1 MSLVTIPGGG
11 FPFPVPPFALS
22 AGVGFSGLV
31 LDAAGEKVGMVLR
44 VPRTGTLARVG
55 FRTGV
60 VTTAQ
65 DLRVSFQDL
74 DGSADPDGVQDQF
87 RTVGSI
93 VAQTWFETG
102 LLTSDGTDSGSQRQ
116 VQQGEI
122 LAIVIEFESTV
133 GDLVIS
139 RGASDE
145 GNEERFPHST
155 HFTAA
160 WVRQEQPLQIS
171 LEYADGQPAPIPRTM
186 PFSTSSALSFNTG
199 STPDERGNRF
209 LLPFPCRVRGLWV
222 GADLDTGASDVVL
235 YQGTTEIDS
244 TSIPAGLQ
252 SGAIAGV
259 HWVDL
264 PGSHRLDAGVE
275 YFASLRPST
284 GTNVGIIVVSFDAR
298 KNMDQYWGGRIVH
311 EATRTDA
318 GAWSTNTLVR
328 SYLGLVIDQIE
339 NGGDPD
345 LSWMPVSE
353 GGGPGKGV
361 VISG

>member
-11 FPFPVPPFALS
+11 FPFPTPPFNLN
-22 AGVGFSGLV
+22 AGVGFATAV
-31 LDAAGEKVGMVLR
+31 IDAAGEKVAMTLQ

-55 FRTGV
+55 FRVGS

-102 LLTSDGTDSGSQRQ
+102 LMTSDGTDSGSQRQ
-116 VQQGEI
+116 VQQGDI

-133 GDLVIS
+133 GDLQIHYGS
-139 RGASDE
+139 NDE
-145 GNEERFPHST
+145 GNEERFPYAT

-160 WVRQEQPLQIS
+160 WARQEQAVLVY
-171 LEYADGQPAPIPRTM
+171 LEYADGRPTPIQKTM
-186 PFSTSSALSFNTG
+186 PFSASSGILNFANNG
-199 STPDERGNRF
+199 DPDERGNRF
-209 LLPFPCRVRGLWV
+209 LLPFPCRVCGVWF
-222 GADLDTGASDVVL
+222 GGSITGALDVVL

-244 TSIPAGLQ
+244 IALPSGLE
-252 SGAIAGV
+252 SVGPAGV

-275 YFASLRPST
+275 YFASMRPST
-284 GTNVGIIVVSFDAR
+284 ATSVGIAVVNFDAR
-298 KNMDQYWGGRIVH
+298 KNMDQYWGGREVH
-311 EATRTDA
+311 EATRTDL
-318 GAWSTNTLVR
+318 GAWSTNTLNR
-328 SYLGLVIDQIE
+328 SYLGLVIDQID

-353 GGGPGKGV
+353 GGGPGRAI
-361 VISG
+361 VIGS